1 MRLRSARR
9 AVNKSARAL
18 SIAAGLSQNSVAQF
32 EAGARRPRLPTL
44 EALADALHVSPAWL
58 AFGTEFTWQPAVTSH
73 SESLPQRLRRVLDER
88 DLSLRHVDRTAQV
101 ATGATRSILLGSTP
115 AIDTV
120 ESIAKALAV
129 SPAWLAFGL
138 GPFEPHSRKR
148 PSTAAKSPAPTGE
161 HQEHVE

>member
-44 EALADALHVSPAWL
+44 EALADALRVSPAWL
-58 AFGTEFTWQPAVTSH
+58 AFGTELAWQPAVTSR

-88 DLSLRHVDRTAQV
+88 DLSLRQVDRVAQA

-129 SPAWLAFGL
+129 APAWLAFGL
-138 GPFEPHSRKR
+138 GPMELRKR
-148 PSTAAKSPAPTGE
+148 RRSSITRTDSASHEQLRQAE
-161 HQEHVE
+161 